1 MKTTI
6 TILIAFMVLLPA
18 ALAQEEHTVRLS
30 ATPPECVTALVG
42 SGSYRRGSQATIE
55 VRVSTECK
63 FVEWRLKGGGLP
75 DTVSANPFTFYVF
88 GDVEAEAVLQK
99 LYRDNG
105 TVVERFY
112 VAFASNITSK
122 AYTPPKPKI
131 VMYGEEVNIYT
142 PQEVLD
148 GDYRYVFLYWS
159 GPEGLG

>member
-1 MKTTI
+1 VFQPTHSPSM
-6 TILIAFMVLLPA
+6 
-18 ALAQEEHTVRLS
+18 S
-30 ATPPECVTALVG
+30 
-42 SGSYRRGSQATIE
+42 
-55 VRVSTECK
+55 
-63 FVEWRLKGGGLP
+63 
-75 DTVSANPFTFYVF
+75 F

-112 VAFASNITSK
+112 VAFASNITSR

-159 GPEGLG
+159 GPEGLRIDTPSATIKVNKEHDAGSKLLHLQEVPRRILPNTHIRKTQLSQT